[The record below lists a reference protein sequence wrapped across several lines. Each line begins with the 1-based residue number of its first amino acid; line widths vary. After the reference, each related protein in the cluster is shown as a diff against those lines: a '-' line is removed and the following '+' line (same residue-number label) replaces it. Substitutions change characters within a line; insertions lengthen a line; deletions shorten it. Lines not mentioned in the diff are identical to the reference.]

1 MQALR
6 TALDAVW
13 IGKQRDRSAARH
25 KAGCR
30 GERAVCGVLSK
41 LAIDG
46 FHHLDDLR
54 WRQDAENKVNLD
66 HLVIGPAG
74 VFVVDAKNWAGR
86 IEVRGSHLLQNGQ
99 NCDDRLIALTW
110 LTHRAEEVLL
120 AAGFTCRPQAV
131 VCFDSRQAALPP
143 ALGRALL
150 TDVERVV
157 GLLSGRTTVLSPAQI
172 NEAADLLAY
181 AFPPYDVDPQE
192 LAEAEGLL
200 FPEDETRH
208 AGLKAALSR
217 PLEDWMVWLHPEQ
230 ASSVRRSFPGPARI
244 RGPAGTGKTCVA
256 LHRTAWLA
264 STRPGRF
271 LVTSYV
277 KTLPP
282 SLNAAYERL
291 SPSTAERVD
300 FQHLHGVALAIL
312 AERGESVRP
321 NFGDTAFTLAWQGQ
335 RRVLEGSGLSKRYF
349 QEEVSSVIKGRD
361 LQDLD
366 SYLVLNRVGRRAPL
380 RAEARA
386 AVWALKEAYD
396 AELGARDEHDMVD
409 LLRLARNEVRREP
422 YGKWAGVAVDE
433 VQDLPLVGLQLLH
446 ELAGGDRPDGLLL
459 VGDGQQAIYPGGFR
473 LIEAGI
479 HLNGRAVVL
488 RKNYRNT
495 VEILATA
502 RAVVAADAYDDLDL
516 AADTGDRD
524 IEVVRHGDLPTT
536 GTYRSVAE
544 HDDALLWDVQALGD
558 RGVLWSEMA
567 LLCQTNDE
575 VRDYARRLRAAG
587 VPAVL
592 LASAEVGE
600 SDGVRVGTW
609 FRSKGME
616 FRHVFLPQVDRRTM
630 LLTGAG
636 ELAQL
641 EKAELLRRTLYVAIT
656 RARDTLWVGRV
667 QPAGTLSRLT
677 PAPSTLAAR

>member
-1 MQALR
+1 MAAGGSQAVQAVR
-6 TALDAVW
+6 SVMDAFWVS
-13 IGKQRDRSAARH
+13 KQRDRRAARH

-30 GERAVCGVLSK
+30 GERAVCAELSK
-41 LAIDG
+41 LAVYG

-54 WRQDAENKVNLD
+54 WRQDPKNKVNLD

-86 IEVRGSHLLQNGQ
+86 IEVRASSLLQNGD

-110 LTHRAEEVLL
+110 LTHRVEEVLL
-120 AAGFTCRPQAV
+120 AAGIACRPQAV
-131 VCFDSRQAALPP
+131 VCFASGQPTLPP
-143 ALGRALL
+143 ALGRTLL

-157 GLLSGRTTVLSPAQI
+157 GMLSARAAVLSPDQI
-172 NEAADLLAY
+172 SQAAELLSF

-200 FPEDETRH
+200 FPEDDTRH
-208 AGLKAALSR
+208 AGLKTALSR
-217 PLEDWMVWLHPEQ
+217 PLEEWMVWLHPEQ

-244 RGPAGTGKTCVA
+244 RGAAGTGKTCVA

-282 SLNAAYERL
+282 TLEAAYARL
-291 SPSTAERVD
+291 SPSTSDRVD
-300 FQHLHGVALAIL
+300 FQHLHGVALVIL
-312 AERGESVRP
+312 SDRGHVIRP
-321 NFGDTAFTLAWQGQ
+321 DLGVTAFTLAW
-335 RRVLEGSGLSKRYF
+335 RAHRTALEGIGLSKRYF

-366 SYLVLNRVGRRAPL
+366 SYLTLTRVGRRTPL
-380 RAEARA
+380 RADARA

-396 AELGARDEHDMVD
+396 AELATRGEHDMIDLLRMARDE
-409 LLRLARNEVRREP
+409 VRRAP
-422 YGKWAGVAVDE
+422 YSKWTGVAVDE

-473 LIEAGI
+473 LVEAGI
-479 HLNGRAVVL
+479 QLNGRAVVL

-502 RAVVAADAYDDLDL
+502 RAVVAADAFDDVDV
-516 AADTGDRD
+516 TGESAERD

-536 GTYRSVAE
+536 GTYESVEE
-544 HDDALLWDVQALGD
+544 HDQALLWDLHALGD
-558 RGVLWSEMA
+558 RGVPWAEIG

-575 VRDYARRLRAAG
+575 ARDWARRLKAAG

-592 LASAEVGE
+592 LTSAKAGE

-616 FRHVFLPQVDRRTM
+616 FPHVFLPQVDRSTM

-636 ELAQL
+636 EQAEQ
-641 EKAELLRRTLYVAIT
+641 EKAELLRRTLYVAMT

-667 QPAGTLSRLT
+667 AGGG
-677 PAPSTLAAR
+677 PGAG